1 MFIRGFRAKRILN
14 FYKKMKAFAEHAPDD
29 PDNDPE
35 SSIEL
40 VREPDVP
47 EVGASSVDRSDC
59 TYVFRVPRPTY
70 WCLRLHRRSES
81 DHSVSNNF
89 LNCTSNLQTKN

>member
-1 MFIRGFRAKRILN
+1 
-14 FYKKMKAFAEHAPDD
+14 MKAFAENVPDD

-47 EVGASSVDRSDC
+47 EVGVSSVERGDG
-59 TYVFRVPRPTY
+59 TYTFPAP
-70 WCLRLHRRSES
+70 
-81 DHSVSNNF
+81 
-89 LNCTSNLQTKN
+89 

>member
-14 FYKKMKAFAEHAPDD
+14 FYKRMKAFAENPPDD
-29 PDNDPE
+29 RDNEPD

-47 EVGASSVDRSDC
+47 EVGC
-59 TYVFRVPRPTY
+59 I
-70 WCLRLHRRSES
+70 L
-81 DHSVSNNF
+81 
-89 LNCTSNLQTKN
+89 

>member
-1 MFIRGFRAKRILN
+1 VFIRGFRAKRILN
-14 FYKKMKAFAEHAPDD
+14 FYKKMKAFAENVPDD

-47 EVGASSVDRSDC
+47 EVGASSIERGDE
-59 TYVFRVPRPTY
+59 TYAFPVP
-70 WCLRLHRRSES
+70 
-81 DHSVSNNF
+81 
-89 LNCTSNLQTKN
+89 

>member
-14 FYKKMKAFAEHAPDD
+14 FYKKMKAFAENLPDD
-29 PDNDPE
+29 PDNEPD

-47 EVGASSVDRSDC
+47 EVGSSVD
-59 TYVFRVPRPTY
+59 
-70 WCLRLHRRSES
+70 LRDWTHISP
-81 DHSVSNNF
+81 
-89 LNCTSNLQTKN
+89 

>member
-1 MFIRGFRAKRILN
+1 VFIRGFRAKRILN
-14 FYKKMKAFAEHAPDD
+14 FYKKMKAFAENHPDD

-47 EVGASSVDRSDC
+47 EVGASSAE
-59 TYVFRVPRPTY
+59 
-70 WCLRLHRRSES
+70 RSE
-81 DHSVSNNF
+81 
-89 LNCTSNLQTKN
+89 

>member
-1 MFIRGFRAKRILN
+1 
-14 FYKKMKAFAEHAPDD
+14 MKAFAENLPDD

-47 EVGASSVDRSDC
+47 EVGASSVE
-59 TYVFRVPRPTY
+59 
-70 WCLRLHRRSES
+70 RSE
-81 DHSVSNNF
+81 
-89 LNCTSNLQTKN
+89 

>member
-1 MFIRGFRAKRILN
+1 
-14 FYKKMKAFAEHAPDD
+14 MKAFAENVPDD

-47 EVGASSVDRSDC
+47 EVGASSIERGDG
-59 TYVFRVPRPTY
+59 TYAFPVP
-70 WCLRLHRRSES
+70 
-81 DHSVSNNF
+81 
-89 LNCTSNLQTKN
+89 